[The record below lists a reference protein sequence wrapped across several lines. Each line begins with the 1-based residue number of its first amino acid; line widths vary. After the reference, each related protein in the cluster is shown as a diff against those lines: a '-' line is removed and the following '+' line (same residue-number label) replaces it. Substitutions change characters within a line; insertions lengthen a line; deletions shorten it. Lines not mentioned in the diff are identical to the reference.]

1 MTKSYQGFEGD
12 LELANSARSGLAT
25 LRARDSA
32 GAEHTLSLDPDTA
45 ILSIDGSPISY
56 VVESGSN
63 ANGFYRK
70 HSDGFIEQWG
80 LISVSA
86 NVDKTTQFPIA
97 FTTLAS
103 IKMDCTV
110 KRTNSNDPTSG
121 KETGPFVNAT
131 TTSQWVFYSGPDAA
145 EAGGGYYWGAQG
157 Y

>member
-70 HSDGFIEQWG
+70 HSDGYIEQWG
-80 LISVSA
+80 STTVNANSSKVQTLPVPFTSAPTGRNATGTNADGGSEATNVSA
-86 NVDKTTQFPIA
+86 
-97 FTTLAS
+97 
-103 IKMDCTV
+103 
-110 KRTNSNDPTSG
+110 
-121 KETGPFVNAT
+121 AT
-131 TTSQWVFYSGPDAA
+131 TTTITLFTAYNASQTV
-145 EAGGGYYWGAQG
+145 YWSAQG

>member
-63 ANGFYRK
+63 SDGFYRK

-80 LISVSA
+80 SPTVPAGAVNSETTRNFPVPFTDLASVNILRSYHSVGSQTAAVQTISIGTVSVSQFKYHQLGT
-86 NVDKTTQFPIA
+86 NFITQERWY
-97 FTTLAS
+97 AS
-103 IKMDCTV
+103 
-110 KRTNSNDPTSG
+110 
-121 KETGPFVNAT
+121 
-131 TTSQWVFYSGPDAA
+131 
-145 EAGGGYYWGAQG
+145 GY
-157 Y
+157 